1 MVASGPTAITPHKKI
16 ILPTL
21 WVECASDAELFEAH
35 NLREN
40 IIAYLPRQMEHPIY
54 EPILEDDVVKAMKVY
69 GPLNGLRKAN
79 KLLMDGIRSVE
90 AMTLDPYNCGYE
102 PPMWRKILLWLA
114 RKRLE
119 LPQQVLVF
127 YVFGG
132 KRSGKTDL
140 GGKRSAQHL
149 AAFERPTAVG
159 QYKAWV
165 WNMHQTEQRSKGT
178 GQKRVYHYLPIEWKR
193 KYGKDE
199 GGKLNYADGQG
210 FTNNSFIIDG
220 KFCEFL
226 YFGMDEKNLQGSEL
240 TFAQSDELVPPGTVA
255 ILNERLTTRAATAGS
270 ETHQR
275 KIKEALRILETTK
288 EPLPAHLIAALH
300 LGVHLITFTPVEG
313 FTQVAA
319 HALNGAITIEE
330 EDAEALPIL
339 GPADAEGNKPVLGYE
354 KAPRVQQCKRQ
365 NEMIFYLWTK
375 DNKWGGYEALLDLS
389 KGQGG
394 DAIKI
399 NLYGWV
405 QKSWQGAYPRY
416 SSNRHVVKWSQ
427 VPRNLTV
434 YLRVDLGKAKPWCML
449 WIGHAPDG
457 RRYILNE
464 WPREGDYIPSIG
476 DPGPWATVSVTD
488 KQDGDAGPAQ
498 RPCPFGY
505 NDYLK
510 EIERVERQLGAWAQ
524 GHDNPFILSARELE
538 NYEPIHVEANSMDSR
553 LGHSPN
559 AREGGTTT
567 LIEEIN
573 ELLHKQGSY
582 RYFEPAP
589 GEQLSQ
595 GDIMINN
602 VLADVEGMLPH
613 APGLFVLE
621 HCYGTRFML
630 ENYTGNDGN
639 KGACKDWRDALVFD
653 LCDDGACWVDPR
665 RDRVSFGGYKD

>member
-1 MVASGPTAITPHKKI
+1 MTITPHKTI
-16 ILPTL
+16 NLPAL
-21 WVECASDAELFEAH
+21 WVECASDAEFFEAH
-35 NLREN
+35 QLREKILTN
-40 IIAYLPRQMEHPIY
+40 LPLQVEHPVY
-54 EPILEDDVVKAMKVY
+54 DMVTDDDVVAYMKVY
-69 GPLNGLRKAN
+69 GILPGLRKAD
-79 KLLMDGIRSVE
+79 KVITDGIQSVE
-90 AMTLDPYNCGYE
+90 AMTIDPYNCGYE

-114 RKRLE
+114 RKRIE

-149 AAFERPTAVG
+149 AAFEKPNTVG

-178 GQKRVYHYLPIEWKR
+178 GQKRVYHYLPREWKR
-193 KYGKDE
+193 KFGKDE
-199 GGKLNYADGQG
+199 GGKLNYADGGG
-210 FTNNSFIIDG
+210 FTNNSFIVDG

-255 ILNERLTTRAATAGS
+255 ILNERCTTRAATAGS
-270 ETHQR
+270 ETHQK
-275 KIKEALRILETTK
+275 KIREALRILETTND
-288 EPLPAHLIAALH
+288 PLPVNLIAALH

-319 HALNGAITIEE
+319 HALNGAITVEE
-330 EDAEALPIL
+330 EDAEALPIY
-339 GPADAEGNKPVLGYE
+339 GPDAPDGSKTLLGYE
-354 KAPRVQQCKRQ
+354 KAPRVQQCKRP

-405 QKSWQGAYPRY
+405 QKSWKGAYPSY
-416 SSNRHVVKWSQ
+416 SNERHVVKFSQ
-427 VPRNLTV
+427 TPRDVTV
-434 YLRVDLGKAKPWCML
+434 YLRIDLGKSKPWCMQ

-464 WPREGDYIPSIG
+464 WPREGDYIPGSG
-476 DPGPWATVSVTD
+476 DPGEWALPSESD
-488 KQDGDAGPAQ
+488 KQDGDCGPAQ

-510 EIERVERQLGAWAQ
+510 EIDRVERQLAAWQA
-524 GHDNPFILSARELE
+524 GNNEPFKLSPKELE
-538 NYEPIHVEANSMDSR
+538 AIAPIQVEGCSMDSR

-559 AREGGTTT
+559 PREGGTTT
-567 LIEEIN
+567 LIDEVN
-573 ELLHKQGSY
+573 ELLAEQGSS
-582 RYFEPAP
+582 RFFEPAP

-602 VLADVEGMLPH
+602 ALADVPGMLPH

-621 HCYGTRFML
+621 HCLGTRFMF
-630 ENYTGNDGN
+630 ENYTGNDGT

-653 LCDDGACWVDPR
+653 LCDESARYVDPKR
-665 RDRVSFGGYKD
+665 SVVSFGGYRG